1 MPWQNC
7 QGIFH
12 VVFILLLLAS
22 MLFSCPSCYSIKT
35 YTTLAETKIMILNVE
50 SPIKKIVDSDPSRGG
65 MLGTALAQLDSA
77 FEKLELD
84 AGLRAVIRQPE
95 RELSVA
101 IPIRRDDGTIS
112 VYTGYRVQHS
122 SARGPCKG
130 GIRFHQGVSLEE
142 VRALALLMTL
152 KCAVANLPYGG
163 AKGGISVDPAGLS
176 EYELERLT
184 RRYATMIMPILGGKR
199 DIPAPDV
206 NTNPRTMAWFMD
218 TVSAIQGHLM
228 PEIITGKPTGL
239 GGSHGRL
246 EATGRGVAIS
256 TVEMLARL
264 GRDPRGISVAIQGF
278 GNVGSYAA
286 QILNQEFGCRTVA
299 VSDVSGGLYNPNGIT
314 PSSLDDY
321 LCNNPG
327 QLLSGYATN
336 GHVSRI
342 DNDELLTLDVDVLI
356 PAALE
361 DQITAKNAELIR
373 ARVIVE
379 GANGPT
385 TFEADTILRERGIH
399 VVPDIL
405 ANAGG
410 VICSYLEWVQD
421 LQWFF
426 WEAGEVR
433 VQLQKAMRQAFQEV
447 WSLADESQI
456 DLRSAA
462 YLLAVRRVAEAI
474 EQRGIFP

>member
-1 MPWQNC
+1 MDPTTKAT
-7 QGIFH
+7 
-12 VVFILLLLAS
+12 LS
-22 MLFSCPSCYSIKT
+22 SKKT
-35 YTTLAETKIMILNVE
+35 QALG
-50 SPIKKIVDSDPSRGG
+50 DG
-65 MLGTALAQLDSA
+65 MLATALSQLDAA
-77 FEKLELD
+77 FESLALD
-84 AGLRAVIRQPE
+84 EGFQAIIRQSE
-95 RELSVA
+95 RELTVSV
-101 IPIRRDDGTIS
+101 PIRRDDGTIS

-130 GIRFHQGVSLEE
+130 GIRFHPEVNLDE

-163 AKGGISVDPAGLS
+163 AKGGVSVDPAGLS
-176 EYELERLT
+176 ENELERLT
-184 RRYATMIMPILGGKR
+184 RRYTAMIMPILGGKR

-218 TVSAIQGHLM
+218 TVSAIQGHLT
-228 PEIITGKPTGL
+228 PEIITGKPIAL
-239 GGSHGRL
+239 GGSHGRA

-256 TVEMLARL
+256 AIEMLRRL
-264 GRDPRGISVAIQGF
+264 GRDPIGTRVAVQGY

-286 QILNQEFGCRTVA
+286 SILEQEYGCQIVA
-299 VSDVSGGLYNPNGIT
+299 ISDVSGGLYNPRGLSLSTLESNLDHNNGM
-314 PSSLDDY
+314 
-321 LCNNPG
+321 
-327 QLLSGYATN
+327 LLSGLGPN
-336 GHVSRI
+336 GQGDRI
-342 DNDELLTLDVDVLI
+342 NNQELLALDVDVLI
-356 PAALE
+356 PAAIE
-361 DQITAKNAELIR
+361 DQITAENADAIR
-373 ARVIVE
+373 ANIIVE

-385 TFEADTILRERGIH
+385 TFEADAILRDRGIQ

-426 WEAGEVR
+426 WEAEEVR
-433 VQLQKAMRQAFQEV
+433 ARLQDVIERAFQEV
-447 WSLADESQI
+447 WTLASNREI

-462 YLLAVRRVAEAI
+462 YILAVQRVAEAI